1 MAGVYVFSRQFGF
14 VYANPKVPKRP
25 QPAPA
30 VSLQPVTF
38 NFIVNSTI
46 EAGRTPAQHHRMNRK
61 EEVLQDVVIKF
72 AGDSGD
78 GMQLTGSQFTNNTA
92 LMGID
97 LATFPDFPAEIRA
110 PQGTL
115 PGVSGYQLRFSSDQ
129 VFTPGDECD
138 VLVAMNAAALKA
150 NLKGLKK
157 GGKIIANTDGF
168 DTKNLRLANY
178 PESVNPLEDD
188 SLANYT
194 VIKMDVTKMTREA
207 LKDFTMG
214 TKEKDRA
221 KNMFVLGFLY
231 WMYNRNMES
240 TLQFFKDKF
249 GKKPEIFESNVKV
262 LQAGYHFGDTTETF
276 TTTYRVEKAK
286 MPAGVYRSVMGNQA
300 LAYGLIA
307 AARKSGLPL
316 FLGSYPITPASDI
329 LHELSRHKSFGVRTF
344 QAEDEI
350 AAITSAIGAAYGGAL
365 GVTTTSGPGMA
376 LKAEA
381 MGLAAMLEIPLL
393 ICNIQRGGPSTGLPT
408 KTEQSD
414 LLQAYYGRNGEC
426 PMPVVSASTPSDCF
440 DAVYEAVRIAVQHM
454 TPVIFLSDGY
464 IANGAEPWKFPK
476 SADLAPIEVKFK
488 TELGPEET
496 TFQPYLRDEK
506 LVRPWAIPGTP
517 GLEHR
522 VGGLEKQNITGNVS
536 YDPENHQLMV
546 KIREEKVARIAD
558 HIAPQTLDSGPEKG
572 DMLVLGWGS
581 TYGAIKSAA
590 AELQKEGYAVSHA
603 HLRHLRPFPA
613 NLGEIL
619 RSFKHVLIPEI
630 NNGQLIRIIRDQYL
644 VNAVGY
650 NKVMGVPITRT
661 ELVMKIRELLGSN
674 N

>member
-1 MAGVYVFSRQFGF
+1 
-14 VYANPKVPKRP
+14 
-25 QPAPA
+25 
-30 VSLQPVTF
+30 
-38 NFIVNSTI
+38 
-46 EAGRTPAQHHRMNRK
+46 MNRK
-61 EEVLQDVVIKF
+61 EQLLQDVVIKF

-115 PGVSGYQLRFSSDQ
+115 PGVSGYQLRFSSDHI
-129 VFTPGDECD
+129 FTPGDECD
-138 VLVAMNAAALKA
+138 VLVAMNAAALKT
-150 NLKGLKK
+150 NLKTLKK
-157 GGKIIANTDGF
+157 GGKIIANIEGF
-168 DTKNLRLANY
+168 DSKNLRLANY
-178 PESVNPLEDD
+178 PDGINPLEDN
-188 SLANYT
+188 SLDGYEL
-194 VIKMDVTKMTREA
+194 IKIDVTKMTREA
-207 LKDFTMG
+207 LKDFTIG

-231 WMYNRNMES
+231 WMYNRSMES
-240 TLQFFKDKF
+240 TEKF
-249 GKKPEIFESNVKV
+249 LKEKFSKKPEIFESNIKA
-262 LQAGYHFGDTTETF
+262 LHAGYNFGDTTETF
-276 TTTYRVEKAK
+276 TTTYKVEKAK
-286 MPAGVYRSVMGNQA
+286 LEAGTYRSIMGNQA

-307 AARKSGLPL
+307 ASQKSGLPL

-329 LHELSRHKSFGVRTF
+329 LHDLSRYKNFGVRTF

-350 AAITSAIGAAYGGAL
+350 AGISSAIGASYGGSL

-381 MGLAAMLEIPLL
+381 MGLAVVLEIPLL
-393 ICNIQRGGPSTGLPT
+393 ICDIQRGGPSTGLPT

-426 PMPVVSASTPSDCF
+426 PMPIISASTPSDCF
-440 DAVYEAVRIAVQHM
+440 SAVYEAVRIAVQHM

-464 IANGAEPWKFPK
+464 IANGAEPWKFPA
-476 SADLAPIEVKFK
+476 SADLPPIEVKFK
-488 TELGPEET
+488 KELGDGEDK
-496 TFQPYLRDEK
+496 FLPYLRDEK

-522 VGGLEKQNITGNVS
+522 IGGLEKQNITGNVS

-546 KIREEKVARIAD
+546 KIRQEKVDKIAD
-558 HIAPQTLDSGPEKG
+558 HIPLQKLDSGPAKG
-572 DMLVLGWGS
+572 KLLVLGWGS
-581 TYGAIKSAA
+581 TYGAIKSAVS
-590 AELQKEGYAVSHA
+590 ELQYEGYAVSHA
-603 HLRHLRPFPA
+603 HLRYIRPFPK

-619 RSFKHVLIPEI
+619 KNYEQVLIPEI
-630 NNGQLIRIIRDQYL
+630 NNGQLIKIIRDQYF
-644 VNAVGY
+644 VDAKGY
-650 NKVMGVPITRT
+650 NKIMGVPITKT
-661 ELVMKIRELLGSN
+661 ELVMKLREMLGSN

>member
-1 MAGVYVFSRQFGF
+1 MIR
-14 VYANPKVPKRP
+14 N
-25 QPAPA
+25 
-30 VSLQPVTF
+30 
-38 NFIVNSTI
+38 
-46 EAGRTPAQHHRMNRK
+46 
-61 EEVLQDVVIKF
+61 EEIRQDVVIKF

-92 LMGID
+92 LMGLD

-115 PGVSGYQLRFSSDQ
+115 PGVSGFQLRFSSDP

-150 NLKGLKK
+150 NLKFLKK
-157 GGKIIANTDGF
+157 GGKILANADGF
-168 DTKNLRLANY
+168 DLKNLRLANY
-178 PESVNPLEDD
+178 PENINPLEDG
-188 SLANYT
+188 SLGNYE

-207 LKDFTMG
+207 LKDISMG

-231 WMYNRNMES
+231 WMYSRDMSN
-240 TLQFFKDKF
+240 TIKFLTDKF
-249 GKKPEIFESNVKV
+249 GKKPEILESNIKA
-262 LQAGYHFGDTTETF
+262 LQAGYNYGDTTETF
-276 TTTYRVEKAK
+276 TTRYKVEKAR
-286 MPAGVYRSVMGNQA
+286 MEEGEYRSIMGNQA
-300 LAYGLIA
+300 LALGLIA
-307 AARKSGLPL
+307 GAEKSGLKL

-329 LHELSRHKSFGVRTF
+329 LHELSRHKSFGIRTF

-350 AAITSAIGAAYGGAL
+350 AAIASAIGASYGGSL

-376 LKAEA
+376 LKTEA
-381 MGLAAMLEIPLL
+381 MGLAVMLEIPLV

-426 PMPVVSASTPSDCF
+426 PMPVIASSTPSDCF
-440 DAVYEAVRIAVQHM
+440 DVAYEAVRISIEHM
-454 TPVIFLSDGY
+454 TPVILLSDGY

-476 SADLAPIEVKFK
+476 ADQLKPIKQEFVQMIEEGEDKF
-488 TELGPEET
+488 L
-496 TFQPYLRDEK
+496 PYKRDEK

-522 VGGLEKQNITGNVS
+522 IGGLEKQNITGNIS

-546 KIREEKVARIAD
+546 KIRQEKVDKIASY
-558 HIAPQTLDSGPEKG
+558 IPLQQLDSGPEHGKV
-572 DMLVLGWGS
+572 LVLGWGS
-581 TYGAIKSAA
+581 TYGSIKSAV
-590 AELQKEGYAVSHA
+590 AELQKEGYEVSHA
-603 HLRHLRPFPA
+603 HLRYLRPFPS

-619 RSFKHVLIPEI
+619 RNFDHVLIPEL
-630 NNGQLIRIIRDQYL
+630 NNGQLIKIIRDQFL
-644 VNAVGY
+644 VDAKGY
-650 NKVMGVPITRT
+650 NKIMGVPITKT
-661 ELVMKIRELLGSN
+661 ELVVRIREFFGGLN
-674 N
+674 